1 MKIFSQMDETDCG
14 AACIAMI
21 SKHYGLQRS
30 ITSIRQVAGTDTK
43 GTNLAGMVQA
53 AKELGFD
60 ARALKGDANALNT
73 TLPMPFIVH
82 LARTSEKGTLL
93 HFAVV
98 RKISKKKIYLL
109 DPDPDYGKFSIS
121 KEAFLKEWTGYV
133 IFLNPTNEF
142 KKEKSN
148 KSLLFHFLPVLKPHA
163 KTLALSSIAS
173 VILIVFGILSSFYF
187 RYIIDEVLFSNATF
201 TLLTFSIGMLFIV
214 ILQAI
219 LGALRNALLTHFAFK
234 TDLHLIFS
242 YFSHI
247 LHLPLSFFDTR
258 KTGEII
264 SRFEDAGKIRNAL
277 SQAVISVV
285 MDTAM
290 ILIVGPVLF
299 AINRTLFFIVL
310 LTVPFSSLILYIFSK
325 LYRTQYKKLMNE
337 NAELQSYLVEA
348 VNGSSTI
355 KALNAESL
363 VFSEYEKKQMKLTWT
378 GWKAAH
384 ITIYQTMST
393 ELIKQIGST
402 VLFWVGS
409 YFIIK
414 GKFSVGTLISFNAL
428 AAYFTGPLERLVNLQ
443 ASLQEAFVAANRLGE
458 ILELELEQDE
468 EKKFIEPETVEGNIV
483 FQDVAFR
490 YGTRKYVYENISFA
504 IQKGQWI
511 AFVGPSGCGKTT
523 LIKLL
528 LKFYLPESGSIHID
542 NYDIRDLDASA
553 IRSHIGYVPQDIF
566 LFSGSIAD
574 NIALHKPSATLE
586 EIMEAAQK
594 TGAHEFINTL
604 PDRYN
609 TILGERGATLS
620 GGEKQRLAL
629 TRAVLG
635 SPQVLI
641 LDEAT
646 SNLDTV
652 SEKLV
657 HQTIETLRKERITT
671 ILIAHRL
678 STVVN
683 CDTIFVIDKGQI
695 VQKGPHKELVKKEG
709 LYQRLW
715 EGTVI

>member
-1 MKIFSQMDETDCG
+1 
-14 AACIAMI
+14 
-21 SKHYGLQRS
+21 
-30 ITSIRQVAGTDTK
+30 
-43 GTNLAGMVQA
+43 
-53 AKELGFD
+53 
-60 ARALKGDANALNT
+60 
-73 TLPMPFIVH
+73 
-82 LARTSEKGTLL
+82 
-93 HFAVV
+93 
-98 RKISKKKIYLL
+98 
-109 DPDPDYGKFSIS
+109 
-121 KEAFLKEWTGYV
+121 
-133 IFLNPTNEF
+133 
-142 KKEKSN
+142 
-148 KSLLFHFLPVLKPHA
+148 
-163 KTLALSSIAS
+163 
-173 VILIVFGILSSFYF
+173 
-187 RYIIDEVLFSNATF
+187 
-201 TLLTFSIGMLFIV
+201 MLF
-214 ILQAI
+214 
-219 LGALRNALLTHFAFK
+219 R
-234 TDLHLIFS
+234 S
-242 YFSHI
+242 
-247 LHLPLSFFDTR
+247 
-258 KTGEII
+258 
-264 SRFEDAGKIRNAL
+264 
-277 SQAVISVV
+277 
-285 MDTAM
+285 
-290 ILIVGPVLF
+290 
-299 AINRTLFFIVL
+299 
-310 LTVPFSSLILYIFSK
+310 
-325 LYRTQYKKLMNE
+325 
-337 NAELQSYLVEA
+337 
-348 VNGSSTI
+348 
-355 KALNAESL
+355 
-363 VFSEYEKKQMKLTWT
+363 
-378 GWKAAH
+378 
-384 ITIYQTMST
+384 
-393 ELIKQIGST
+393 
-402 VLFWVGS
+402 
-409 YFIIK
+409 
-414 GKFSVGTLISFNAL
+414 
-428 AAYFTGPLERLVNLQ
+428 
-443 ASLQEAFVAANRLGE
+443 RLGE